1 MSIVNFYIVYELY
14 TCLCDLNTDFTLGDF
29 LFGAV
34 MVIKIGDNDKYEYI
48 GYGTGFETRSTFSLS
63 NDSGGYGKML
73 LLWCR

>member
-34 MVIKIGDNDKYEYI
+34 KLIKIGDNDKYEYI

-63 NDSGGYGKML
+63 NDNGGYGKML